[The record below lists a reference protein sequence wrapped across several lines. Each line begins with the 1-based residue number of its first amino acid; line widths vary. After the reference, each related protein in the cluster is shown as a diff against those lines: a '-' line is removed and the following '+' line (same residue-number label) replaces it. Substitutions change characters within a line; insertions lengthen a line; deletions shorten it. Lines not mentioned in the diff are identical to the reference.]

1 MKEFLNGEATMGDAD
16 LYQVVVNSLSA
27 HVAIL
32 NEQGVILETN
42 EAWQEYARANGMKE
56 GWDCVGINYYS
67 VCRGGD
73 SNDPDDAGSVVRGIE
88 KVIRGELQEFFHQ
101 YPCHSPDEKHW
112 FVVRVVPYKDEE
124 VQRVIVTHEDITPV
138 MMVQEELKRKEVELL
153 RQRERLEETNIALKV
168 LLRQRDEDKTRIE
181 GTIYTN
187 VDRLVLPYVERLLQG
202 KLTEKQRTLAE
213 VVESN
218 LREITEPF
226 LRTLAGLK
234 VMLTPQE
241 IEVANMVRG
250 GRSSK
255 EIADVLNL
263 SVSGVDFHRKSL
275 RRKLGLTNSP
285 QNLRSY
291 LMSLE

>member
-1 MKEFLNGEATMGDAD
+1 MGDAD

-56 GWDCVGINYYS
+56 GWDCVGVNYYS
-67 VCRGGD
+67 ICRGNG
-73 SNDPDDAGSVVRGIE
+73 SNEPLNDAGIVARGIE
-88 KVIRGELQEFFHQ
+88 KVVSGELKEFFHQ
-101 YPCHSPDEKHW
+101 YPCHSADAKRW
-112 FVVRVVPYKDEE
+112 FVVRVVPYRDEE
-124 VQRVIVTHEDITPV
+124 VHRVIVTHEDITPV
-138 MMVQEELKRKEVELL
+138 MMVQEELERKEVELL
-153 RQRERLEETNIALKV
+153 SQRERLEETNIALKV

-181 GTIYTN
+181 ETICTN
-187 VDRLVLPYVERLLQG
+187 VDRLVLPYVERLLLG
-202 KLTEKQRTLAE
+202 KLTEQQRTLAE

-226 LRTLAGLK
+226 LRSLAGMK

-255 EIADVLNL
+255 EIAEVLNL

-275 RRKLGLTNSP
+275 RRKLGLTKSP
-285 QNLRSY
+285 QNLRSF